1 MRKIVFLTAA
11 TAMALSL
18 SACKK
23 EEAAEPAAEASAA
36 ASEPAADASAAAAPE
51 ASAAASES
59 GDHGGGNP
67 QTN

>member
-23 EEAAEPAAEASAA
+23 EEAAEPAAEATEA
-36 ASEPAADASAAAAPE
+36 ASEPAADASAAAPD
-51 ASAAASES
+51 ASAEASES